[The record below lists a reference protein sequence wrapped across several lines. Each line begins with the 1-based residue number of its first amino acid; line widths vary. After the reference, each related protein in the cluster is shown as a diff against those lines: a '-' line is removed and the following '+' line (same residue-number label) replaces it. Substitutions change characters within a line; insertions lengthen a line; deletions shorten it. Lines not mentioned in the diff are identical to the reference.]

1 MVVISDLHLG
11 DYGCNAKEIVS
22 YLKSINPQILVLKG
36 DIIDEWQFKESHFPI
51 AHMQVIKKIMNLL
64 SNCIRVV
71 YITGNHDKITQ
82 RFFDLQIGDFQLT
95 DKLVMEINGKMT

>member
-1 MVVISDLHLG
+1 
-11 DYGCNAKEIVS
+11 
-22 YLKSINPQILVLKG
+22 
-36 DIIDEWQFKESHFPI
+36 
-51 AHMQVIKKIMNLL
+51 MQVIKKIMNLL

-82 RFFDLQIGDFQLT
+82 RFSDLQIGDFQLT